1 MLPYTITHVPCL
13 NMMRKSSNL
22 LISVLQH
29 KVNKE
34 KNHSTHK
41 HHLRFSVTIV
51 CHLCM
56 GRNIKWK
63 WNKLEASVFKWR
75 KGTIWFHDL
84 ILCLLWRVTMNT
96 DDNLSICESFL
107 NQDVPSSE
115 ILSSPPDSLPTFQM
129 FREKKTKVEEEL
141 KYHYR

>member
-1 MLPYTITHVPCL
+1 
-13 NMMRKSSNL
+13 
-22 LISVLQH
+22 
-29 KVNKE
+29 
-34 KNHSTHK
+34 
-41 HHLRFSVTIV
+41 
-51 CHLCM
+51 
-56 GRNIKWK
+56 
-63 WNKLEASVFKWR
+63 
-75 KGTIWFHDL
+75 
-84 ILCLLWRVTMNT
+84 MNT